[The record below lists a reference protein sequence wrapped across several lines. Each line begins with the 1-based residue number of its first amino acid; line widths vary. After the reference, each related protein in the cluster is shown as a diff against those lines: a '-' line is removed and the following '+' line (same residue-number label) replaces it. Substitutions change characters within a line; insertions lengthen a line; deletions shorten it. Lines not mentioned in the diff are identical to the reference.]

1 MGAGSAWEQVAGPP
15 DAVTFGRAPLDD
27 GAGGTRSV
35 MLWVWLLDGSGAA
48 LVQPIIRG
56 EDQPLPWGL
65 YTHVVEVPHGAPAE
79 GIRGFRDLVMPM
91 VVALEALLARGL
103 SPAELATLPDEA
115 RALANRAGEGIADLR
130 DITDP

>member
-15 DAVTFGRAPLDD
+15 DAVTFGLVPLDD

-35 MLWVWLLDGSGAA
+35 LLWVWLLDETGAA
-48 LVQPIIRG
+48 LVQPIIQG
-56 EDQPLPWGL
+56 EDRPLPWGL
-65 YTHVVEVPHGAPAE
+65 YTRVVEVPHGTPAE
-79 GIRGFRDLVMPM
+79 GIRGLRDLVMPM

-103 SPAELATLPDEA
+103 SPAEVATLPEEA
-115 RALANRAGEGIADLR
+115 RVLADRAGEGIAGLR